1 LVENQE
7 RSIAQLERIGAA
19 MKQRWGLK
27 GENKK
32 KENRDDKRESEDGP
46 RESQKERT
54 LLSTSC

>member
-1 LVENQE
+1 LVEDQE

-32 KENRDDKRESEDGP
+32 KENRDDKGESEDGP